1 MLRIGL
7 IGKNPTF
14 MKLISKHLIYKH
26 RFENYSCYHMN
37 THTSYVCPYVN
48 SDEKY
53 EKLKKKNFIFIK
65 LESGIC
71 IPADYIIDSGN
82 NLHIILD
89 NIDMIIEKQKLTDMY
104 SY

>member
-1 MLRIGL
+1 
-7 IGKNPTF
+7 
-14 MKLISKHLIYKH
+14 
-26 RFENYSCYHMN
+26 MN